1 MRILILLLLTVQ
13 FALPQTPAG
22 AGGQTQGD
30 PADARSPQAASVQ
43 NAADTSF
50 SDRVKQ
56 IAASGRVQLIG
67 ETSTARL
74 QPTAPLAPGAPPI
87 LAFRYFDGQARH
99 RFGDL
104 DLVMDDAGH

>member
-1 MRILILLLLTVQ
+1 MRILILL
-13 FALPQTPAG
+13 ALGAQLALSQTPAG
-22 AGGQTQGD
+22 GKQPD
-30 PADARSPQAASVQ
+30 PTGARGSKDEKAKNPTEASL
-43 NAADTSF
+43 AEKL
-50 SDRVKQ
+50 RQ

-67 ETSTARL
+67 DTAAARL
-74 QPTAPLAPGAPPI
+74 LPAAPLAPGAPPI